1 MLIVFTT
8 FANAEDAAR
17 VVRVLV
23 EERLIACGNLLPGAR
38 SLYRWEGRIQD
49 QPEVVVLMK
58 TRKQDWTALI
68 SRLHELHPYQTPECV
83 AVRIAAGAPAYMAW
97 LESALEPE
105 ATCASPPP
113 VSSSASRPRAT
124 TRRSPC
130 SRTRARCA
138 RT

>member
-1 MLIVFTT
+1 MTEMLIVFTT

-38 SLYRWEGRIQD
+38 SLYRWEGEVRD

-68 SRLHELHPYQTPECV
+68 SRLHELHPYDTPECI
-83 AVRIAAGAPAYMAW
+83 AVRIAAGAPKYMAW
-97 LESALEPE
+97 LESALAPG
-105 ATCASPPP
+105 P
-113 VSSSASRPRAT
+113 
-124 TRRSPC
+124 
-130 SRTRARCA
+130 
-138 RT
+138 

>member
-1 MLIVFTT
+1 MVFTT

-38 SLYRWEGRIQD
+38 SLYRWEGKIQD

-105 ATCASPPP
+105 AT
-113 VSSSASRPRAT
+113 
-124 TRRSPC
+124 
-130 SRTRARCA
+130 
-138 RT
+138 

>member
-1 MLIVFTT
+1 MTEMLMVFTT

-38 SLYRWEGRIQD
+38 SLYRWEGKIQD

-105 ATCASPPP
+105 AT
-113 VSSSASRPRAT
+113 
-124 TRRSPC
+124 
-130 SRTRARCA
+130 
-138 RT
+138 